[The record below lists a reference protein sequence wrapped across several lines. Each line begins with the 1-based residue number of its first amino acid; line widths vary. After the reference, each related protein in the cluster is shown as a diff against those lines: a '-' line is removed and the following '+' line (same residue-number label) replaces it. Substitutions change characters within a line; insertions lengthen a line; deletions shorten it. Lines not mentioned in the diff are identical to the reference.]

1 MSRETF
7 LSSITGHSQ
16 QTRCAIR
23 RDIRSIIHEVAEERG
38 LMASQILGC
47 DRTRY
52 TSEAR
57 HEAVLRAY
65 ETGIYSMPQLG
76 RAFGGRDHTTILNS
90 IKKGRVLRQKGN

>member
-7 LSSITGHSQ
+7 IDIITGRKQMARHN
-16 QTRCAIR
+16 
-23 RDIRSIIHEVAEERG
+23 IRSIIKQAAEEHG
-38 LMASQILGC
+38 FTVADILRR
-47 DRTRY
+47 DRKKAV
-52 TSEAR
+52 SHAR
-57 HEAVLRAY
+57 HEAILRAY